1 MKSIKLTEEQKDKL
15 LEMCNTLFPEY
26 DFSMF
31 HNGLNNDLDEFI
43 IDINHLNNTHYLSIH
58 WFEFCM
64 THLAEKIFNQI
75 DDEDDIEYRQEFQN
89 TCLISKDQH
98 PIDYLYSEFLKLSK

>member
-64 THLAEKIFNQI
+64 THLAEKVFIQDESLNDYLLTFNV
-75 DDEDDIEYRQEFQN
+75 
-89 TCLISKDQH
+89 SKH